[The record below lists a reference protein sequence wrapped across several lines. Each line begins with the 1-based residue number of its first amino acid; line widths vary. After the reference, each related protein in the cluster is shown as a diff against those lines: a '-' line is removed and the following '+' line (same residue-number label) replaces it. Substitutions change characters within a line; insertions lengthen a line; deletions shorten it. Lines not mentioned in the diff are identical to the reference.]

1 MHDLNLFC
9 VGVMYSGEYDACD
22 VTLSVY
28 PHRASLKNMPV
39 HNGNRTYDLAS
50 PLTVLEFEY
59 LADLWPC
66 ARHLVFK
73 LHFSYFLNM
82 HRRGC
87 LHDGRW
93 DDFWCIEISHQV
105 KQKFKCLLTE
115 LKYCREDLV
124 VQEDYYCCLNNF
136 SFTVNYINLSLENN
150 EVFCWI
156 VHSDLFQY
164 IEIIPPH
171 ISSWQ
176 SEIIKT
182 APYSANCACCLSSLG
197 GGAALSLR

>member
-1 MHDLNLFC
+1 MILYSIQLQANYNGNWSCHTYKPGSIWIMQIIKNLYTVAWPWFFLC
-9 VGVMYSGEYDACD
+9 WCNVLRWIWCLWCYSECI
-22 VTLSVY
+22 Y

-39 HNGNRTYDLAS
+39 HDGNRTYDLAS
-50 PLTVLEFEY
+50 PRTVLELEY
-59 LADLWPC
+59 LVDLWRC
-66 ARHLVFK
+66 ARRLVFK

-82 HRRGC
+82 RLMGC

-136 SFTVNYINLSLENN
+136 SFTVNYINL
-150 EVFCWI
+150 
-156 VHSDLFQY
+156 
-164 IEIIPPH
+164 
-171 ISSWQ
+171 
-176 SEIIKT
+176 
-182 APYSANCACCLSSLG
+182 
-197 GGAALSLR
+197 